1 MQALCLLGCP
11 TFFSL
16 FPSPM
21 AVHVSS
27 LISSAVTWDFSTL
40 ILSPSSAPPP
50 LPAAG
55 TPPPPARSGSL
66 ASLSVSVQCNEQIEW
81 NSQAEGDQ
89 EEGKP
94 LSSQSTLWGHPPGP
108 PGTFT
113 GFSLPVSRD
122 NAGCRGRRLPAPF
135 WWSRPPR
142 GKASRCKPLLPQ
154 IESKDNDNIHYHTR
168 PGFLWKLN

>member
-1 MQALCLLGCP
+1 MSYHLSI
-11 TFFSL
+11 FFFLKAYAGFMSPWLSNFFFFVSL
-16 FPSPM
+16 SYGGPCFF
-21 AVHVSS
+21 

-135 WWSRPPR
+135 
-142 GKASRCKPLLPQ
+142 
-154 IESKDNDNIHYHTR
+154 
-168 PGFLWKLN
+168 